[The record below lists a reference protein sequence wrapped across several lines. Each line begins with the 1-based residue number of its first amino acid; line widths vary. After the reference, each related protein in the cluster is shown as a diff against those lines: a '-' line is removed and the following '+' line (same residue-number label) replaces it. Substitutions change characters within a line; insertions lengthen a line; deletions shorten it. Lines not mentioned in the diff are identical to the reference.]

1 MLTKNNLNSFLTLGY
16 FLDYK
21 EIRFIP
27 VPQIDTGKYSG
38 LSEAELIE
46 TGSKILLDVLSA
58 NFKNGSKNFV
68 PLSGGLDSR
77 TLLGG
82 LLKFT
87 STDNIKTFTYG
98 LPGTFDFEI
107 GRDVSKRF
115 GVQNF
120 SLNFNDVE
128 FSVDMLIDAAKRFRG
143 QTMLFFHPDHRKL
156 NEMFP
161 DHYYWTGFFGDVAS
175 GDGYRQIDSRNMN
188 EETVKLRF
196 LQNNQYVHSI
206 QLASE
211 PVESLIPLLEG
222 MDININNI
230 STYDKLDIYD
240 RQAKYIAPHK
250 CPDGF
255 RMVAPFLT
263 PDWLNFIMSVP
274 VRFRKKGYLY
284 HRILLYTFPEL
295 FSLPTRNNYGLS
307 LKAGEFEI
315 FLKKIQTKLLYYTG
329 NRKYIQLLNTNY
341 FNINEFIRTNT
352 ALRAIVP
359 EAINRL
365 KRRNI
370 LQWLDLDR
378 ITNDHMAGRADYG
391 DALQVL
397 ASLELI
403 LETKG
408 E

>member
-1 MLTKNNLNSFLTLGY
+1 MLTLNNLNSFLTLGY

-46 TGSKILLDVLSA
+46 AGSKILLEVLSA
-58 NFKNGSKNFV
+58 SFKPGSKNFV

-87 STDNIKTFTYG
+87 GTENIKTFTYG
-98 LPGTFDFEI
+98 LPGTFDFEL
-107 GRDVSKRF
+107 GRDVSGRF
-115 GVQNF
+115 GVQNV

-128 FSVDMLIDAAKRFRG
+128 FSVDMLLDAARRFRG

-156 NEMFP
+156 NDIFP
-161 DHYYWTGFFGDVAS
+161 DHHYWTGFFGDVAG
-175 GDGYRQIDSRNMN
+175 GDGYRQIDSDKMDK
-188 EETVKLRF
+188 ETVKLKF
-196 LQNNQYVHSI
+196 LQNNQYVHSVR
-206 QLASE
+206 LASE
-211 PVESLIPLLEG
+211 PIESLIPLLEG
-222 MDININNI
+222 LDITINNV
-230 STYDKLDIYD
+230 SSYDKLDIYD

-250 CPDGF
+250 CPGGF
-255 RMVAPFLT
+255 MMVAPFLA

-274 VRFRKKGYLY
+274 RRFRKEGYLY
-284 HRILLYTFPEL
+284 HRILLHTFPEL

-307 LKAGEFEI
+307 LKASEFEI
-315 FLKKIQTKLLYYTG
+315 LLKKIQTKLLYYTG
-329 NRKYIQLLNTNY
+329 NRKYVQLLTTNY
-341 FNINEFIRTNT
+341 YNINDFIRRNA
-352 ALRAIVP
+352 ALRSIVP
-359 EAINRL
+359 EMIGCL
-365 KRRNI
+365 KQRNI
-370 LQWLDLDR
+370 VPWLDLDK

-403 LETKG
+403 LKAKG

>member
-1 MLTKNNLNSFLTLGY
+1 MLTTRNLNSFLTLGY

-58 NFKNGSKNFV
+58 NFKSGSKNFV

-128 FSVDMLIDAAKRFRG
+128 FSIDMLIDAAKRFRG

-161 DHYYWTGFFGDVAS
+161 DHYYWTGFFGDVAA
-175 GDGYRQIDSRNMN
+175 GDGYRQIDSKNMN
-188 EETVKLRF
+188 EDTVKLRF

-206 QLASE
+206 QLANE

-222 MDININNI
+222 MRININNV
-230 STYDKLDIYD
+230 SDYDKLDIYD

-255 RMVAPFLT
+255 RMVAPFLS

-274 VRFRKKGYLY
+274 VRFRKHGYLY

-307 LKAGEFEI
+307 LKAGDFEI
-315 FLKKIQTKLLYYTG
+315 LLKKIQSKLLYYSG

-341 FNINEFIRTNT
+341 FNINEFIRTNP
-352 ALRAIVP
+352 ALRTIVP
-359 EAINRL
+359 EAISQL
-365 KRRNI
+365 KQRNI
-370 LQWLDLDR
+370 LPWLDLDK

-403 LETKG
+403 LKAKG